1 MFADD
6 TACVASNHNLKDLI
20 TYVND
25 ELKKVARWFRANKMA
40 VNVGKTKF
48 ILFHTK
54 GKLID
59 PNIELT
65 YDDNEPNSNDPTLIH
80 PVERFHSSH
89 PNPSCRAYKILGVYI
104 DETLSFD
111 FHTQYIIS
119 KLNRSLYC
127 INKVKNFLPTEA
139 MRSLYFALIHS
150 HLSYCPIITSCA
162 SNSNIQKIAKIQKKA
177 VRIITKKPY
186 LEHTAPLFKS
196 LNILTYQQLIIYSK
210 LNFMH
215 SVIYSYCPKSF
226 INIWKQN
233 NEPNHNEMR
242 TLRNSDR
249 LEITHPRIELFKKS
263 PIYSLPKLWNEL
275 DDTRFHQ
282 CKTTFSISIKDKLLD
297 DPTFLQ

>member
-1 MFADD
+1 
-6 TACVASNHNLKDLI
+6 
-20 TYVND
+20 
-25 ELKKVARWFRANKMA
+25 
-40 VNVGKTKF
+40 
-48 ILFHTK
+48 
-54 GKLID
+54 
-59 PNIELT
+59 
-65 YDDNEPNSNDPTLIH
+65 
-80 PVERFHSSH
+80 
-89 PNPSCRAYKILGVYI
+89 
-104 DETLSFD
+104 
-111 FHTQYIIS
+111 
-119 KLNRSLYC
+119 
-127 INKVKNFLPTEA
+127 

-249 LEITHPRIELFKKS
+249 LEITHPRIELFKKF